1 MSNGP
6 PPTRRELAVA
16 GLGSVAFI
24 ALGIA
29 MLLWG
34 EGSGAVVAW
43 ISVLFGAVGL
53 LGVGLRMSGRTL
65 GPSAEAL
72 GQRRADKEARQVARA
87 MAARK
92 PVHHKGPLPELS
104 VHRQKEVRRTV
115 RVMAAH
121 GLFAPEVPDAALL
134 YAGVAEQE
142 ESVKPDSIL
151 NAMGEADYYHPGTD
165 PARWMANL
173 LMHGSHAEQDEAA
186 QIAEIAALAGDAL
199 DVRDVTVRHGAVP
212 GHPRAVQ
219 VDVAMT
225 VNGEAVALSY
235 IGDAKYLS
243 THIHHALATRLREGD
258 SGKRLA
264 ALWIADQGVWI
275 SLVVDGA
282 VEALN
287 AALKLVASNR
297 CEWSWLDEGEPMA
310 AGQLLIEQGLR

>member
-1 MSNGP
+1 MIAFFRSRTG
-6 PPTRRELAVA
+6 LAVTA
-16 GLGSVAFI
+16 IVLLVALSVFLFMPFPADTGAGRRLFFSILLAGFAGFGAWSFAGVPALVGDLARMVRGLG
-24 ALGIA
+24 
-29 MLLWG
+29 
-34 EGSGAVVAW
+34 
-43 ISVLFGAVGL
+43 
-53 LGVGLRMSGRTL
+53 
-65 GPSAEAL
+65 
-72 GQRRADKEARQVARA
+72 K
-87 MAARK
+87 AA
-92 PVHHKGPLPELS
+92 PAPGVHHKGPLPELS
-104 VHRQKEVRRTV
+104 ARKQGDVRRTV

-186 QIAEIAALAGDAL
+186 QIADIAALAGDAL
-199 DVRDVTVRHGAVP
+199 DVRDVTVRHGSVP
-212 GHPRAVQ
+212 GHPRSVQ

-235 IGDAKYLS
+235 IGDVKYLS
-243 THIHHALATRLREGD
+243 THIHHALATRLREGG

-264 ALWIADQGVWI
+264 ALWVADQGVWI
-275 SLVVDGA
+275 SLVTDGA

-287 AALKLVASNR
+287 AALKLQASNR
-297 CEWSWLDEGEPMA
+297 CEWSWLDDGQPMA
-310 AGQLLIEQGLR
+310 AGQLFIEQGLR